1 MNTMSRRIRRLED
14 RLGLVE
20 TDYVR
25 RARERVE
32 TLRRR
37 IAARARGEGQGS
49 SGDKQ
54 TPDTVETAG
63 EDLSGLTIA
72 EVLRRGR
79 SRASARADVG

>member
-1 MNTMSRRIRRLED
+1 MNAMSRRIRKLED
-14 RLGLVE
+14 RFGLVE
-20 TDYVR
+20 SEDVR
-25 RARERVE
+25 RARERVA

-54 TPDTVETAG
+54 TPDTGETTG

-72 EVLRRGR
+72 EVLRLRR
-79 SRASARADVG
+79 SRAWARAT